1 MKELSKFFSVDL
13 SFLIIGALSGLIAM
27 NSEENRKKSRW
38 ERFIIGLTGVCSAV
52 FLTPLIVWL
61 IQLCFESDVPHG
73 AQLGIA
79 FTVGQLGLEATK
91 RIFNFIMKLKE
102 MKDNKDD

>member
-1 MKELSKFFSVDL
+1 MKEISKFFSVDM

-27 NSEENRKKSRW
+27 NSEENRKKSKW

-52 FLTPLIVWL
+52 FLTPLIVW
-61 IQLCFESDVPHG
+61 IIELCFQTKVPHG

-91 RIFNFIMKLKE
+91 RIFNLIVKLKE
-102 MKDNKDD
+102 MKEDK